1 MAKYCEYSKYEQYR
15 IPEYF
20 KYRQYSRVSNHKILE
35 VQAVSRVFKPEIM
48 RVLAVSRSTQ
58 KPKYCEVHEVPEAFS
73 LKNTFTPRYSEHLCN
88 NTRITTNFASTST
101 KNTQGR
107 DSRFENAQ
115 RAEWHER
122 FAQWCP
128 RLYPMYCMYS
138 VYNHTEDSCR
148 QPTSL
153 KNTVIFTGSYR
164 AHGRSTNTTTA
175 TYLGS
180 PQSQKV
186 TFGNSC

>member
-1 MAKYCEYSKYEQYR
+1 MPKYCEYSKYEQHR

-20 KYRQYSRVSNHKILE
+20 KYRQYTRVPNSRILQVQQYSRASNPKILE

-73 LKNTFTPRYSEHLCN
+73 LENTFTPRYSEHLCN

-115 RAEWHER
+115 RAE
-122 FAQWCP
+122 
-128 RLYPMYCMYS
+128 
-138 VYNHTEDSCR
+138 
-148 QPTSL
+148 
-153 KNTVIFTGSYR
+153 
-164 AHGRSTNTTTA
+164 
-175 TYLGS
+175 
-180 PQSQKV
+180 
-186 TFGNSC
+186 